1 VPRLARLDA
10 PGVLQ
15 HVIARGIERREIF
28 ADDKD
33 RQSFLDRLG
42 DILTETKTQ
51 CFAWVLIPN
60 HIHLLLRTGSTPLSR
75 AMKRLLT
82 GHAVYFNKRHQRS
95 GHLFQNRYTSF
106 VCEEDPYLLELVR
119 YIHLNPLRAGL
130 VKDLSEL
137 DRHLWSGHGVI
148 MGGNKNDWQDVEEV
162 LLYFSDRIGRA
173 RRAYRRFLEQ
183 GIAQRRRPDLQSGGA
198 RELGGEEK
206 AENIFDPRVLGKGNF
221 VERVLREA
229 NAKTVKRKARIPLPE
244 LIGKVKIFLGMQGE
258 DLLTGRRKRE
268 VSSARALV
276 SYIAVQEMG
285 YRFTEVGQA
294 LNIHP
299 VNIARS
305 LEKGEKLF
313 DKCREKWDGD

>member
-1 VPRLARLDA
+1 MPRLARLDA